1 MDVWNYSL
9 VIAGFSGLSIETAM
23 KSIGLVPALMLILLM
38 LSCGVILFIFMV
50 TPGTKRS
57 NEYGPDPY
65 GASELQE
72 VFA

>member
-1 MDVWNYSL
+1 
-9 VIAGFSGLSIETAM
+9 
-23 KSIGLVPALMLILLM
+23 
-38 LSCGVILFIFMV
+38 MV